1 MPGYQGD
8 PGETIIGALHMPS
21 YELED
26 NSMVIHD
33 AVWGD
38 CSIGDRQPYDSLLME
53 LARSPLFRRLQA
65 VEQLTLPPSFST
77 VPNTTLFSRWQHIW
91 GSLAFVRKMTEGD
104 DRFDDRQRTVLE
116 LRTLFS
122 DVGQT
127 AFSHLGDWI
136 FQGIQGGENLHDQD
150 LRALLETFGIDETLA
165 DYGLTLEET
174 VFPETED

>member
-1 MPGYQGD
+1 
-8 PGETIIGALHMPS
+8 
-21 YELED
+21 
-26 NSMVIHD
+26 
-33 AVWGD
+33 
-38 CSIGDRQPYDSLLME
+38 
-53 LARSPLFRRLQA
+53 
-65 VEQLTLPPSFST
+65 
-77 VPNTTLFSRWQHIW
+77 
-91 GSLAFVRKMTEGD
+91 MTEGD

-165 DYGLTLEET
+165 DYGLTLE
-174 VFPETED
+174 